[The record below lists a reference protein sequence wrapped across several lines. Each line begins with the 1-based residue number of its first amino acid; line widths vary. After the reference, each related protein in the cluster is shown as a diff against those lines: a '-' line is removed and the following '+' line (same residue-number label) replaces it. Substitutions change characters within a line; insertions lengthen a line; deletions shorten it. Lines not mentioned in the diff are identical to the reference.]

1 MLRQAW
7 LVKNQ
12 SGLQGYENCQFNKT
26 KQTARP
32 SNRKQGQK
40 LSL

>member
-12 SGLQGYENCQFNKT
+12 SGLQACENCQFNKT

-32 SNRKQGQK
+32 SNRNKGQK
-40 LSL
+40 L